1 MKLLIL
7 IVIIPIVILIDMT
20 LNKKI
25 ILNKLSEVMDPELNV
40 SIIDLGLVYKIKII
54 KNKIKVVM
62 TLTTIGCPLFS
73 LIEQQVKEKIRELGV
88 KEEDI
93 SLELTFDPP
102 WSMEKMSKKGK
113 AMLGI

>member
-1 MKLLIL
+1 MQLKLTAKQI
-7 IVIIPIVILIDMT
+7 
-20 LNKKI
+20 K
-25 ILNKLSEVMDPELNV
+25 NKLTEVMDPELNI
-40 SIIDLGLVYKIKII
+40 SIVDLGLVYKIKII

-73 LIEQQVKEKIRELGV
+73 LIEQQVKDKIRELGV
-88 KEEDI
+88 KEENI